1 VRVGRYQIF
10 REIARGG
17 MATVH
22 LGRWVSDHGLG
33 RLVAVKRLHRHYAAD
48 PDFIGMF
55 LDEARLAA
63 RVRHPNVVALL
74 DLVSTDEE
82 VYMILEYVEGE
93 TLGKLIAA
101 TRSQPIPDGVVS
113 GIMSG
118 ALRGLHAAHEASA
131 PSGEPLGIVHRDF
144 TPQNVIVG
152 VDGAA
157 RVVDFGVAK
166 AAVRAQTTR
175 DGSLK
180 GKLGYMA
187 PEQVKP
193 GAVVDRRTDIF
204 AAGVMLWELL
214 VRTRLFQAESEGQ
227 VIMRIMTGAYDPP
240 SDHAPALDR
249 RWDDIVMRAMALSP
263 ERRFQT
269 AREMAA
275 AIEATFPVS
284 AAEDIGS
291 WVGDVAA
298 ATLHKRAAWVAE
310 IDRLPL
316 DGELDTASPA
326 APLLPTNAEGQTAV
340 MPTVLALRPARRGWS
355 RLLAISLALLT
366 MAGVAVAFSRDWSR
380 QNVAPAEPE
389 PAPTTPMAVS
399 AAEPPAVAPAPVAE
413 EPTTASPTVA
423 SPASPPKAASRG
435 RDAKSSPSARAAPT
449 STAKSCRYFD
459 ERERIWKFRVECYE

>member
-1 VRVGRYQIF
+1 MKPSVRV
-10 REIARGG
+10 
-17 MATVH
+17 
-22 LGRWVSDHGLG
+22 S
-33 RLVAVKRLHRHYAAD
+33 LVAVPGWNGIKATSPFPPVWRCRRRSAVSRTGHHGPVED
-48 PDFIGMF
+48 GWGK
-55 LDEARLAA
+55 
-63 RVRHPNVVALL
+63 VA
-74 DLVSTDEE
+74 
-82 VYMILEYVEGE
+82 G
-93 TLGKLIAA
+93 G
-101 TRSQPIPDGVVS
+101 
-113 GIMSG
+113 
-118 ALRGLHAAHEASA
+118 
-131 PSGEPLGIVHRDF
+131 
-144 TPQNVIVG
+144 
-152 VDGAA
+152 
-157 RVVDFGVAK
+157 
-166 AAVRAQTTR
+166 
-175 DGSLK
+175 
-180 GKLGYMA
+180 
-187 PEQVKP
+187 
-193 GAVVDRRTDIF
+193 
-204 AAGVMLWELL
+204 
-214 VRTRLFQAESEGQ
+214 
-227 VIMRIMTGAYDPP
+227 
-240 SDHAPALDR
+240 
-249 RWDDIVMRAMALSP
+249 
-263 ERRFQT
+263 
-269 AREMAA
+269 
-275 AIEATFPVS
+275 
-284 AAEDIGS
+284 
-291 WVGDVAA
+291 VGDVAA